1 MKKTREEQ
9 TKILVAKALQ
19 TRSNRVQIVSDSEMG
34 KDRTIVAR
42 WNGFAY
48 RLEYRNGILESTSRC
63 VV

>member
-1 MKKTREEQ
+1 MKKTREYE

-34 KDRTIVAR
+34 KERTIVAR